1 MSNKKV
7 IGCISLTVVLIL
19 LLIRVVFLF
28 EGLETNQRVSI
39 LSAMILCAIIT
50 GLLIDVV
57 DACFIDEDDLDD

>member
-50 GLLIDVV
+50 GLLIDAV